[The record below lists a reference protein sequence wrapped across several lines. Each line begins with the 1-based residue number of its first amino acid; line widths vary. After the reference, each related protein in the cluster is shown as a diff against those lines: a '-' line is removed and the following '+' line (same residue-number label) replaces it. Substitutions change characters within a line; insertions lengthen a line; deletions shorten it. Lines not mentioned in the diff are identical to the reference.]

1 MIHRRLFDDPRL
13 ASLRAHAGRIGRSR
27 RVRKLLLGLAIA
39 LVLIGL
45 LGFFAAPPL
54 IKSQLQ
60 SRLGAQLGRPV
71 TIGAVHFNPYTLRLQ
86 LDRVHIGEPA
96 GTAAFLDVDRL
107 TLDASWS
114 SLLRWAPVLNELSLQ
129 HPQLHIVRSAPQ
141 RFNFSDLL
149 TRFAARSDPHAAPA
163 RFALANISVHN
174 GAIRFDDEVLHASHR
189 IDQIELGIPLLA
201 NLPSDSNLFVQPL
214 LAARVDGS
222 PLRIAGQSRLFA
234 SSRESVIDFQLDH
247 LDLPRYLGYAP
258 LPLPLTITRGQLSG
272 TLRLHFMVA
281 GRNMQ
286 LRLDGALVLD
296 DFNATSRAGAPLLE
310 LGHGSVQLTDVQP
323 LISRYHLGVVQLD
336 RAVVHYRRDADGHSN
351 LDALTASGNP
361 PLPGQPAAPASD
373 VRIATLGLLA
383 GRLDYAQPGVRPGT
397 SASLRLD
404 DLHGTLRGLTT
415 LRAPAGSFDLA
426 AQLNGGSVH
435 AHGQLDLARSRFNGE
450 LTLHDVALAPLQ
462 PLALPQLQATVAH
475 GRLDAL
481 GTLRADWGKRFN
493 LQLQPA
499 QFTIADLALQ
509 RTGSAAAPVA
519 WKSLQVR
526 LSTFDLADSE
536 VQISSLIAHGLRLDL
551 QRLRDGRLD
560 LASLIAARPPAPAR
574 PRTAAPLPPAPAWRW
589 GIAHLGIE
597 NGELA
602 FTDLTS
608 TPVGRITVH
617 ADHYAVDG
625 LSADLHRPL
634 ALTLSGTL
642 GGGSYRVAGQLRPQ
656 PLLATLQLSA
666 RGIDIAPLQS
676 LITVPLNVRIGSA
689 LLSLDGH
696 LSYLDRGAA
705 PARIDYRGD
714 ATLGRL
720 RVQDKLTGDDFL
732 RWHSLAASQ
741 LALQL
746 GDGAPQVTAGGLA
759 LSDFYARLIV
769 NSNGRLNLQDV
780 VANQA
785 AAPVSVTRAQ
795 SAPAP
800 AAAPPTA
807 PASTGPAAQIRIGQ
821 ITLSRGQLNYS
832 DNFIKPNYTAN
843 VTGLAGNIGA
853 FGTRAGPP
861 AELVLQG
868 MLDQNSPVDI
878 RGRINPLTPVA
889 FLDVKAKADGVQL
902 SHLSPY
908 SGKYAGYPISSGLL
922 DVNVHYLLDQRR
934 LTANNH
940 IVISQLTF
948 GDRIDAPGVR
958 HLPVKLAVALLKN
971 ARGQI
976 DVNLPVSGSL
986 DDPQF
991 SMGSLIWH
999 ALGNLIARAVTSP
1012 FRLLASIGG
1021 GRQPDLGYVEFAPGS
1036 AVLDAAAHSRLV
1048 ALVQLLQQK
1057 PSLKLDITGRVD
1069 PAFDEKGLRQVMVDD
1084 LIRQAKADHD
1094 GDKADPAT
1102 LELTPDEYEHYLE
1115 KVYQRAKFPKP
1126 KNLIG
1131 LTKSQPPDVMH
1142 QLLEANMPVNA
1153 QALRQLADRRAQAV
1167 AQWLHGKLDPQRI
1180 ALHPPLLDAK
1190 GIHDKGRTTRVDFG
1204 LH

>member
-13 ASLRAHAGRIGRSR
+13 ASLRTHAGRIGRSR

-96 GTAAFLDVDRL
+96 GAAAFLDIDRL

-114 SLLRWAPVLNELSLQ
+114 SLFRWAPVLDELSLQ

-149 TRFAARSDPHAAPA
+149 ARFAGRSDPHAAPA
-163 RFALANISVHN
+163 RFALANIRVHN
-174 GAIRFDDEVLHASHR
+174 GDIRFDDQVLHASHW
-189 IDQIELGIPLLA
+189 IDHIELGIPLLA

-272 TLRLHFMVA
+272 TLRLHFMVT

-296 DFNATSRAGAPLLE
+296 DFNATSRAGAPLLA

-323 LISRYHLGVVQLD
+323 LISRYHLGGVQLD

-351 LDALTASGNP
+351 LDAFTASGNP

-373 VRIATLGLLA
+373 VRIATLSLQA
-383 GRLDYAQPGVRPGT
+383 SRLDYAQPGIRPGT
-397 SASLRLD
+397 SASLKLD
-404 DLHGTLRGLTT
+404 DLHGTLRSLAT
-415 LRAPAGSFDLA
+415 LRAPPGSLDLA

-475 GRLDAL
+475 GRLDAV
-481 GTLRADWGKRFN
+481 GALRADWGKTFN

-509 RTGSAAAPVA
+509 RTGSPAAPVV

-526 LSTFDLADSE
+526 LSTFDLANSE

-560 LASLIAARPPAPAR
+560 LASLLAAPPPAPVR
-574 PRTAAPLPPAPAWRW
+574 PAPAWRW

-597 NGELA
+597 NSELA

-625 LSADLHRPL
+625 LSADLRRPL

-642 GGGSYRVAGQLRPQ
+642 GSGSYRIAGQLRPQ
-656 PLLATLQLSA
+656 PLLATLQLST

-689 LLSLDGH
+689 LLSLDGRLNYQDH
-696 LSYLDRGAA
+696 GAA

-714 ATLGRL
+714 ATLGRV

-732 RWHSLAASQ
+732 RWHSLAASK

-746 GDGAPQVTAGGLA
+746 GDGAPQVTVGGLA

-769 NSNGRLNLQDV
+769 NRNGRRTGQVGGATL
-780 VANQA
+780 A
-785 AAPVSVTRAQ
+785 AAPYWVTRTQRAR
-795 SAPAP
+795 AP
-800 AAAPPTA
+800 AAAPLTA
-807 PASTGPAAQIRIGQ
+807 PAGPAAQIRIGQ

-832 DNFIKPNYTAN
+832 DNFIKPNYSAN
-843 VTGLAGNIGA
+843 VTELAGNIGA

-868 MLDQNSPVDI
+868 MLDENSPVDI
-878 RGRINPLTPVA
+878 RGQINPLTPVA
-889 FLDVKAKADGVQL
+889 FLDVKAKANGVEL

-908 SGKYAGYPISSGLL
+908 SGKYAGYPITGGLL

-958 HLPVKLAVALLKN
+958 HLPMKLVVALLKN
-971 ARGQI
+971 AQGQI

-999 ALGNLIARAVTSP
+999 ALGNLIARAITSP
-1012 FRLLASIGG
+1012 FRLLASLGG
-1021 GRQPDLGYVEFAPGS
+1021 SKHPDLGYVEFAPGS
-1036 AVLDAAAHSRLV
+1036 AVLDATAQSRLA

-1057 PSLKLDITGRVD
+1057 PSLKLDITGRID
-1069 PAFDEKGLRQVMVDD
+1069 PAFDEKGLRQVIVDD

-1102 LELTPDEYEHYLE
+1102 LELSPDEYEHYLE

-1131 LTKSQPPDVMH
+1131 LTKSQPPEVMH

-1190 GIHDKGRTTRVDFG
+1190 GIHDNGKTTRVDFG